1 MPTRSHYDV
10 LQLESQATP
19 DEIKRA
25 FRRLS
30 MEHHPDK
37 NGNSEESTRTFQE
50 INEAYDVLSDPAKR
64 SNYDF
69 ELKMGTNVPRMH
81 MPHMGP
87 MGMGP
92 MGMGPMGMGPMGMGP
107 MGMGPMGMGPM
118 GMGPMGSIN
127 PLEMLFA
134 AMHGHAQAQAQAH
147 QQQTHQQQPHQQ
159 AHMFETVFGQPG
171 MGPKI
176 IIHNFTQNMNE
187 HATTGAASAASAG
200 ADINMTISLS
210 LPDAFNGSIQRP
222 VNFLYEDETHA
233 MQSDTILINIP
244 PGIPNGHK
252 FSIPGRGNII
262 PNSGGRRGV
271 LHLEISIEE
280 HPQFRR
286 EGEADLIVEHR
297 VSLKDALCGFTFDM
311 VHLNGRS
318 YKFNCKPCSITGS
331 VNETKVLPG
340 LGYNDSGA
348 LKIRFSIEL
357 PTSLTDEQIAALSG
371 IL

>member
-10 LQLESQATP
+10 LQLESRSATP

-37 NGNSEESTRTFQE
+37 NGNSEESNRAFQE
-50 INEAYDVLSDPAKR
+50 INEAYNVLSDPAKR
-64 SNYDF
+64 GNYDF
-69 ELKMGTNVPRMH
+69 ELQ
-81 MPHMGP
+81 
-87 MGMGP
+87 MGMGGH
-92 MGMGPMGMGPMGMGP
+92 GMGGQRVHMHNMGP

-127 PLEMLFA
+127 PIDMLFA
-134 AMHGHAQAQAQAH
+134 AMHGQAQAH
-147 QQQTHQQQPHQQ
+147 FHQAQHPNQGHQ
-159 AHMFETVFGQPG
+159 MFETVFGGPGMGMGMG

-187 HATTGAASAASAG
+187 PSPHEQSYDMNIVIA
-200 ADINMTISLS
+200 ISLA
-210 LPDAFNGSIQRP
+210 DAFNGVNQRP
-222 VNFLYEDETHA
+222 VPIQYEDETHA
-233 MQSDTILINIP
+233 TQSETIMINVP
-244 PGIPNGHK
+244 PGIPNGYK
-252 FSIPGRGNII
+252 VSIPSRGSII
-262 PNSGGRRGV
+262 PNSGGRRGT
-271 LHLEISIEE
+271 LHLEISVEE

-286 EGEADLIVEHR
+286 EGDADLIVEHR
-297 VSLKDALCGFTFDM
+297 VSLKDALCGFTFDL

-331 VNETKVLPG
+331 MHETKVLPG
-340 LGYNDSGA
+340 LGYNESGA

-357 PTSLTDEQIAALSG
+357 PTSLTEEQIAALST